1 MIILS
6 QYVIF
11 IIIKTIINLILME
24 ETNKYILQLFRNKTV
39 GTDRATTIEKLANKL
54 NGAPAGEPILGTYK
68 EGNDKPEKI
77 ILGIKGIEGYQL
89 FEGASYEGGKL
100 QIPDNVKEVIDALRG
115 EVVTSIT
122 KDGDVFTVVDGDM
135 TQDDDT
141 STEGK
146 QLKLNYASKLNNLK
160 VPNAVGGIKADTSV
174 EDLKTKTYGEI
185 LDMILFPELNPTV
198 TVPSASIALKAP
210 FANNGVYEVGATA
223 PVVADFTTGF
233 SRGKGQVGGQS
244 DKFRAGELIAA
255 NSFIYY
261 GGNTATTTLP
271 AKVALGEMRYNYQAA
286 YGQGET
292 LVTSYGKTA
301 TKDSAGK
308 ALTNPLAAG
317 SVNSGAVQIYGT
329 YPYFCNGATA
339 SSSTQ
344 DTNLPTAVTANTKLP
359 LQKWTDTLVGA
370 KFASEAATSVKF
382 IFDFPS
388 AKKITKVEFMN
399 TVSGKWENFADYSV
413 ADTDAKTV
421 QGASVNYKR
430 LTTTGPLKGALQL
443 RFTVA
448 NA

>member
-68 EGNDKPEKI
+68 EGNDKSEKI

-122 KDGDVFTVVDGDM
+122 KDGDVFTIVDGDM

-185 LDMILFPELNPTV
+185 LDMILFPELM
-198 TVPSASIALKAP
+198 KAHR
-210 FANNGVYEVGATA
+210 AN
-223 PVVADFTTGF
+223 D
-233 SRGKGQVGGQS
+233 
-244 DKFRAGELIAA
+244 AA
-255 NSFIYY
+255 V
-261 GGNTATTTLP
+261 L
-271 AKVALGEMRYNYQAA
+271 EA
-286 YGQGET
+286 YGFP
-292 LVTSYGKTA
+292 KDA
-301 TKDSAGK
+301 TESDIVSRLFKMYQE
-308 ALTNPLAAG
+308 LT
-317 SVNSGAVQIYGT
+317 
-329 YPYFCNGATA
+329 
-339 SSSTQ
+339 
-344 DTNLPTAVTANTKLP
+344 
-359 LQKWTDTLVGA
+359 
-370 KFASEAATSVKF
+370 
-382 IFDFPS
+382 
-388 AKKITKVEFMN
+388 
-399 TVSGKWENFADYSV
+399 
-413 ADTDAKTV
+413 
-421 QGASVNYKR
+421 R
-430 LTTTGPLKGALQL
+430 
-443 RFTVA
+443 
-448 NA
+448 